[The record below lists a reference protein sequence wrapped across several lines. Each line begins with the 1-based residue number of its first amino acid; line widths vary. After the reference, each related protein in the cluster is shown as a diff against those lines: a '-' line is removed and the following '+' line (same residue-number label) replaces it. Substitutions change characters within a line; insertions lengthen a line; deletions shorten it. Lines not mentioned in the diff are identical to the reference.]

1 MIIVFYQ
8 IMCYNCDNKV
18 LEVNSVPV
26 VNVNLVLDDATYAGV
41 KAGALELC
49 GLVKDM
55 DSKKVRKHLPTVFDA
70 AKDGAAKAID
80 IIREH
85 KKGLLIVGGLLIIGG
100 VVVGAVSYVSEKDKR
115 KAKKHLGVSLQKY
128 LDAAQDG
135 KLTVEIVDK
144 LINDLDVVSKLYK
157 DNTVPLNLSAKQ
169 LSALFNSIYDY
180 TLRMA
185 TANNVA
191 IPNIPTPKRF
201 TKNTVV
207 DLQQYLNAQK
217 QILNNAA

>member
-1 MIIVFYQ
+1 M
-8 IMCYNCDNKV
+8 
-18 LEVNSVPV
+18 PV

-49 GLVKDM
+49 GLVKDI

-80 IIREH
+80 IIREY
-85 KKGLLIVGGLLIIGG
+85 KKGLLIVGGLLIIGS
-100 VVVGAVSYVSEKDKR
+100 VVVGTVSYISEKDKR
-115 KAKKHLGVSLQKY
+115 RAKKHLGVSLQKY

-144 LINDLDVVSKLYK
+144 LINDLDVVSQLYK

-185 TANNVA
+185 NANNVT

-201 TKNTVV
+201 TKNTVL

-217 QILNNAA
+217 QILNSAA